1 MNSSLTLVYQMGG
14 NSIEVS
20 LVSLLNGM
28 YRILDSISLQNIGGD
43 RFTDLVIDVLCEEFQ
58 R

>member
-1 MNSSLTLVYQMGG
+1 MGG

-28 YRILDSISLQNIGGD
+28 YRILDSISLQNVGGD
-43 RFTDLVIDVLCEEFQ
+43 RFTELIIDVLCEEFQ